1 VYKTSCS
8 GAGMNN
14 NISKL
19 SVRLL
24 FKGLKLVTVE
34 SCTGGWIGKIATD
47 YAGSSCW
54 FEAGFI
60 TYSNQAK
67 HQLVSVPLELIEKY
81 GAVSLEVA
89 DAMAKGAL
97 LSFPDCI
104 SVAVTGV
111 AGPDGGTESKP
122 VGTVCIASAY
132 KNKIKARKFI
142 FSGNRNDVREQTVSQ
157 AIEMLLSM
165 EALA

>member
-1 VYKTSCS
+1 MK
-8 GAGMNN
+8 ND
-14 NISKL
+14 ISKL

-34 SCTGGWIGKIATD
+34 SCTGGWIGKTVTD
-47 YAGSSCW
+47 LAGSSAW

-67 HQLVSVPLELIEKY
+67 TRLVNVPESLLEKY

-97 LSFPDCI
+97 DSFPESI

-111 AGPDGGTESKP
+111 AGPDGGTREKP

-132 KNKIKARKFI
+132 KNKIKARKFL
-142 FSGNRNDVREQTVSQ
+142 FEGNRNDIREQTVHE
-157 AIEMLLSM
+157 AIEMVLSM
-165 EALA
+165 EALS

>member
-1 VYKTSCS
+1 MK
-8 GAGMNN
+8 ND
-14 NISKL
+14 ISKL

-34 SCTGGWIGKIATD
+34 SCTGGWIGKTVTD
-47 YAGSSCW
+47 LAGSSAW

-67 HQLVSVPLELIEKY
+67 TKLVNVPESLLEKY

-97 LSFPDCI
+97 DSFPESI

-111 AGPDGGTESKP
+111 AGPDGGTREKP

-132 KNKIKARKFI
+132 KNKIKARKFL
-142 FSGNRNDVREQTVSQ
+142 FEGNRNDIREQTVHE
-157 AIEMLLSM
+157 AIEMVLSM
-165 EALA
+165 EALS

>member
-1 VYKTSCS
+1 MK
-8 GAGMNN
+8 ND
-14 NISKL
+14 ISKL

-24 FKGLKLVTVE
+24 FKGIKLVTVE
-34 SCTGGWIGKIATD
+34 SCTGGWIGKAVTD
-47 YAGSSCW
+47 LAGSSSW

-67 HQLVSVPLELIEKY
+67 NKLVNVPEELIEKY

-97 LSFPDCI
+97 DSFPDCI
-104 SVAVTGV
+104 SVSVTGV
-111 AGPDGGTESKP
+111 AGPDGGTKDKP

-132 KNKIKARKFI
+132 KNQLKARKFI
-142 FSGNRNDVREQTVSQ
+142 FDGNRNSVREQTVRE
-157 AIEMLLSM
+157 AIEMVLTMDVLR
-165 EALA
+165 